1 MKLLNR
7 GKSDKLKVTTNLEA
21 FTMEVFYF
29 LLIFIFALIPAMIA
43 SGKGRNFIGWYIYG
57 ILLFII
63 ALVHSILIKE
73 NAQAEQKQEKV
84 AIQGGTMKKCEFC
97 AELIK
102 AEAKLCRYCGKDA
115 PISQEKHN
123 QSEWS

>member
-1 MKLLNR
+1 MRLLIR
-7 GKSDKLKVTTNLEA
+7 GKSDKLKVTNNLEA
-21 FTMEVFYF
+21 FTMEVFFF
-29 LLIFIFALIPAMIA
+29 LLIFALIPAMIA
-43 SGKGRNFIGWYIYG
+43 SGKGRSFIGWYIYG

-63 ALVHSILIKE
+63 ALVHSILIKD
-73 NAQAEQKQEKV
+73 NAQSEQKQEKV

-115 PISQEKHN
+115 PFHKKNTINLNGASQ
-123 QSEWS
+123 

>member
-7 GKSDKLKVTTNLEA
+7 RKSDKLKVKNNLGM
-21 FTMEVFYF
+21 FTMEVFFY
-29 LLIFIFALIPAMIA
+29 LLILAIIPAMIA
-43 SGKGRNFIGWYIYG
+43 SGKGRSFIGWYIYG

-84 AIQGGTMKKCEFC
+84 AIQDGMMKKCEFC

-115 PISQEKHN
+115 PVAPEKPVK
-123 QSEWS
+123 SEWS

>member
-1 MKLLNR
+1 
-7 GKSDKLKVTTNLEA
+7 
-21 FTMEVFYF
+21 MEVFYF

-43 SGKGRNFIGWYIYG
+43 SGKGRSFIGWYIYG

-63 ALVHSILIKE
+63 ALVHSILIKN
-73 NAQAEQKQEKV
+73 NAQSEQKQEKV

-102 AEAKLCRYCGKDA
+102 AEAKLCRYCGNDA
-115 PISQEKHN
+115 PEAPEKPVK
-123 QSEWS
+123 SEWS

>member
-21 FTMEVFYF
+21 FTMEVFFF
-29 LLIFIFALIPAMIA
+29 LLIFALIPAMIA

-63 ALVHSILIKE
+63 ALVHSILIKN
-73 NAQAEQKQEKV
+73 NAQSEQKQEKV

-102 AEAKLCRYCGKDA
+102 AEAKLCRYCGNDA
-115 PISQEKHN
+115 PEAPEKPVK
-123 QSEWS
+123 SEWS

>member
-1 MKLLNR
+1 
-7 GKSDKLKVTTNLEA
+7 
-21 FTMEVFYF
+21 MEVFFF
-29 LLIFIFALIPAMIA
+29 LLIFALIPAMIA
-43 SGKGRNFIGWYIYG
+43 SGKGRSFIGWYIYG
-57 ILLFII
+57 VILFII

-73 NAQAEQKQEKV
+73 NAKAEQKQEKA
-84 AIQGGTMKKCEFC
+84 AIQEGTMKKCEFC

-115 PISQEKHN
+115 PVAHEKPV